1 MSAAHAV
8 KPGSIADSTATPGAT
23 IRANSTRRPT
33 RSHLSIV
40 GDNAQVR
47 TGGAAGLAGGTAA
60 PAVARADSGHA
71 TATVAPRTR
80 LRLTRRG
87 RVVFTTL
94 AALPIVIGSIAVAVN
109 GGVAAAEGT
118 ATVGATAFEYIT
130 IESGQSL
137 WQLAESIAPAQ
148 DPRDVISDI
157 VNLNQLPSEAV
168 QPGQRLALPAGY

>member
-23 IRANSTRRPT
+23 IRANSTRRPI

-40 GDNAQVR
+40 GDSEW
-47 TGGAAGLAGGTAA
+47 AAGLAGGTAA